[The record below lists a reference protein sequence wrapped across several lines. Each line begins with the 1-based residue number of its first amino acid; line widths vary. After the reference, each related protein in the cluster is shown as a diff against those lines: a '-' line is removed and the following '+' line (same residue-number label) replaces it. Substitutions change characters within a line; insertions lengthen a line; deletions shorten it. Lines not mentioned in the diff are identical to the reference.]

1 VARPLPVGGARWAA
15 PPEPG
20 DESTRLLDALEL
32 ELARYGVLTRG
43 SVMTEPQT
51 PSFADAYR
59 LLSRMEES
67 GATRRGYFVTGLGG
81 AQFATPGAVDRLRT
95 APAAPMR
102 LLAACDPVNPYG
114 AALEWPATNGHR
126 PARKAGALVVLDDA
140 KPVCYVERGARTLL
154 TFTSTDRPRLAE
166 ALRAIGAAV
175 DAGQIGRLTID
186 KIDGSP
192 ALQADIGDELNA
204 AGFVMVPRGYT
215 RRRRTP
221 GSNRQE

>member
-1 VARPLPVGGARWAA
+1 MDIVR
-15 PPEPG
+15 
-20 DESTRLLDALEL
+20 
-32 ELARYGVLTRG
+32 LARRAPWWFSMTR
-43 SVMTEPQT
+43 S
-51 PSFADAYR
+51 PS
-59 LLSRMEES
+59 
-67 GATRRGYFVTGLGG
+67 ATS
-81 AQFATPGAVDRLRT
+81 
-95 APAAPMR
+95 
-102 LLAACDPVNPYG
+102 
-114 AALEWPATNGHR
+114 
-126 PARKAGALVVLDDA
+126 
-140 KPVCYVERGARTLL
+140 RGARTLL